1 MDVEA
6 SDGRVA
12 RVAAAIAEPARARIL
27 CHLLDDRARTAT
39 ELAVVAG
46 VSASTAS
53 AHLARL
59 VSHRLVDVLA
69 QGRHRYF
76 RLNGPDVAH
85 ALEALLV
92 LAAGDTQPF
101 VPGAPQHLRAARTC
115 YDHVAGEL
123 GVALHAHLLARGW
136 LVPADDGYAVT
147 ADGDAG
153 LAAWGVDVAGA
164 RAARRRF
171 ACACVDWSE
180 RRVHLAGSLGAAVL
194 QAALA
199 RGWLVADDDS
209 RALTVTRRGRTAWA
223 GVSGVPP
230 ARG

>member
-12 RVAAAIAEPARARIL
+12 RVAAAIAEPARARML

-59 VSHRLVDVLA
+59 VSQRLVDVLA

-76 RLNGPDVAH
+76 RLCGPDVAR

-92 LAAGDTQPF
+92 LADGDATPF
-101 VPGAPQHLRAARTC
+101 VPAAPQHLRAARTC
-115 YDHVAGEL
+115 YDHVAGAL
-123 GVALHAHLLARGW
+123 GVALFAHQCDRGW
-136 LVPADDGYAVT
+136 LVPGGDGFAVSEV
-147 ADGDAG
+147 GEAG
-153 LAAWGVDVAGA
+153 LAGWGVDVAAA
-164 RAARRRF
+164 RASRRRF
-171 ACACVDWSE
+171 ACGCVDWSE
-180 RRVHLAGSLGAAVL
+180 RRVHLAGSLGAALL

-199 RGWLVADDDS
+199 RGWLTADEDS
-209 RALTVTRRGRTAWA
+209 RALALTPRGRNGWA
-223 GVSGVPP
+223 DVGGLP
-230 ARG
+230 AQRV